1 MAGDDDFSLDDILS
15 ATSAKAV
22 AEAVAEAS
30 ERADERARARAQRA
44 RDMDSPPPA
53 EPGDDGIERQ
63 RKRYAADPRDNI
75 MGLKVGDGFTFSD
88 SGEDLDGRW
97 IVAKVEGSVDDPES
111 RALVASRD
119 GKSPPYARIPEDVL
133 REELGL
139 GRLKLG

>member
-1 MAGDDDFSLDDILS
+1 MASDDDFSLDDILS
-15 ATSAKAV
+15 ATAV
-22 AEAVAEAS
+22 KDAAAAVTEAAE
-30 ERADERARARAQRA
+30 RIDARAQRA

-53 EPGDDGIERQ
+53 DDGDDGIERTV
-63 RKRYAADPRDNI
+63 KRYAADPRDNI
-75 MGLKVGDGFTFSD
+75 MGLKVGDGFVFSD
-88 SGEDLDGRW
+88 SGEELDGRW
-97 IVAKVEGSVDDPES
+97 IVAKVEGDVDDPTS